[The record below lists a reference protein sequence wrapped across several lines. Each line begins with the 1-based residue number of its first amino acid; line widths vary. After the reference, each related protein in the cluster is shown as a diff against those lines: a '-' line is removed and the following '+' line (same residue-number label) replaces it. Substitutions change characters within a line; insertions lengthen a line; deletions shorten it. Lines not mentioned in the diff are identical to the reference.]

1 MSNERFW
8 DETPADGEQNGEPI
22 VGGNDPVFD
31 GDPAAGDS
39 PLMANEIFP
48 ELGALTEVE
57 VTDAGLAVMW
67 PMWRVEPPVNHRGE
81 PIETDPDDVE
91 VVSRSSFDDGDE
103 VDSAIASIQGTDA
116 HPMGDLYI
124 PAISRHIPD
133 DDVLQEAHTIAA
145 TIERLKA
152 AAPDTA
158 INTYLEWIQGDDLP
172 GSIERNIIKT
182 RPRWHRILVGY
193 FLPQYPK
200 LWDAPDDL
208 ADPNDPGYEADPG
221 FDFDHYP
228 DDFVPPAD
236 MPQWMKEVRTAYGQ
250 ESGRVIMAANALHA
264 NTPHAHKLAHDA
276 VHDETA
282 WRDHARDAL
291 AHAAMYLTSYSDDD
305 WDAIEIPD
313 SEIPARIDAALKPQI
328 MAKSV
333 LYLSRYF
340 ATDALNRVRDSLRSD
355 IEQNP
360 GRWVDLIKQAR
371 HNLELPPVEITLQ
384 AQAEPA
390 KRTPPARH
398 FQASLFGDNGYGWG
412 PSNPIV
418 IGARHMHLAPK
429 TAWETDGEEW
439 PIYRW
444 GNGGAHAAYTPG
456 RQDFGTVAAAWDA
469 VKRYG
474 IKHQMLFS
482 YVMTLH
488 LSAAADSPQRAYGMF
503 EFSVDQYLEERGV
516 KKHQNG
522 GYKTE
527 DRREVV
533 ELLHDLARTEV
544 KGTAYARK
552 GRKKEPVPVDV
563 YSKLILLSS
572 RIEGDDYR
580 FAMRGGD
587 FMYQIE
593 AAGKQYLLT
602 TRALLQLNQQR
613 DAMAI
618 QLGAYIQEMFRIRG
632 KGDDLARPIRVADLL
647 EGAEITINRK
657 DPGPFLERIEK
668 GLNTIAD
675 PKQMDNAP
683 ILKGWK
689 YKTKPKTYGRGWLNG
704 WLDTGVILTPEQP
717 YQEQQSKIRQIGARS
732 RTRQQKKGA

>member
-1 MSNERFW
+1 MSSKRYW
-8 DETPADGEQNGEPI
+8 DETPADDSGADSAPGTP
-22 VGGNDPVFD
+22 
-31 GDPAAGDS
+31 DPAAGDDD
-39 PLMANEIFP
+39 LFHDTRMITEIEP
-48 ELGALTEVE
+48 GTAAL
-57 VTDAGLAVMW
+57 W
-67 PMWRVEPPVNHRGE
+67 PVWRVEPPVNHRGDK
-81 PIETDPDDVE
+81 TPDDGVDY
-91 VVSRSSFDDGDE
+91 VDRQPLSGNPGDDLE
-103 VDSAIASIQGTDA
+103 SALITLSGTDT
-116 HPMGDLYI
+116 HPMGDLSV
-124 PAISRHIPD
+124 PVVFPD
-133 DDVLQEAHTIAA
+133 ETDSELLEKAHSIAGM
-145 TIERLKA
+145 IERLKA

-158 INTYLEWIQGDDLP
+158 IDTYLQWIHDDNLP
-172 GSIERNIIKT
+172 GRVERNLINT
-182 RPRWHRILVGY
+182 RPRWHRFVVGQ

-200 LWDAPDDL
+200 LWDAPDNL
-208 ADPNDPGYEADPG
+208 ADPDDPGYEADPG
-221 FDFDHYP
+221 FHSYP
-228 DDFVPPAD
+228 DDYEPPAD
-236 MPQWMKEVRTAYGQ
+236 MPQWMKEIRTVYGQ
-250 ESGRVIMAANALHA
+250 ESGRVIVAANALHA

-276 VHDETA
+276 AHDETA

-291 AHAAMYLTSYSDDD
+291 AHAAMYLTNFSDDD
-305 WDAIEIPD
+305 ADDTEMPD
-313 SEIPARIDAALKPQI
+313 SEIPARINAALKPQA
-328 MAKSV
+328 MARSI
-333 LYLSRYF
+333 LYLSRYM
-340 ATDALNRVRDSLRSD
+340 ASDALGRYRDALRSD

-371 HNLELPPVEITLQ
+371 HDLGLPPVEITLQ
-384 AQAEPA
+384 GKDGSHLQ
-390 KRTPPARH
+390 RTRSPQF